1 MADVRASVVG
11 DAAEPGNRAAEQG
24 NRAAAPAPEPSD
36 IATPARPGRAR
47 RWLARLLVPVL
58 AVLLGL
64 AVGAIAIVAAGGSV
78 IDAYRE
84 LIIGAV
90 GTPSNLAATLARAVP
105 ITVVAVGLALA
116 FRAGCFNLG
125 AEGQMIVS
133 AITAAVVAITFP
145 TLPGALL
152 ILASILAGCAVGGLW
167 ALGPAWLQTRFDVP
181 LLITTLLLN
190 YVAALLAAYLVSYP
204 LRDMGGGAALAQ
216 TVAIPT
222 GAQLPYLVP
231 GGRLHAGVLVLLVLP
246 VVAWWLQR
254 RTVLGYE
261 MRMTGHNRWFADY
274 GGVDGRR
281 TVLLTMLISGAV
293 CGLAGALLVLGVHYR
308 YIDNSIV
315 GPGYAWTGFTA
326 ALLAY
331 ADPLGSLFAGLFLA
345 ALEVGAA
352 GMERRTEIPIQIVDI
367 LQAAIILTISIRIVL
382 GRWVGQ
388 RLGTL

>member
-1 MADVRASVVG
+1 MADVGAGAVGGAGERRAPT
-11 DAAEPGNRAAEQG
+11 E
-24 NRAAAPAPEPSD
+24 APAPEPFD
-36 IATPARPGRAR
+36 VATPAQPGRAR

-78 IDAYRE
+78 VDAYRE

-90 GTPSNLAATLARAVP
+90 GTPSNLAATLARSVP

-133 AITAAVVAITFP
+133 AITAAIVAITFP
-145 TLPGALL
+145 TLPGPLL
-152 ILASILAGCAVGGLW
+152 IVASILAGCAVGGLW

-231 GGRLHAGVLVLLVLP
+231 GGRLHAGVLALLVLP
-246 VVAWWLQR
+246 VIAWWLQR
-254 RTVLGYE
+254 RTVFGYE

-331 ADPLGSLFAGLFLA
+331 ADPLGSLFAGVFLA

>member
-1 MADVRASVVG
+1 MADAGAGAVGGTTSGAAERG
-11 DAAEPGNRAAEQG
+11 DATE
-24 NRAAAPAPEPSD
+24 APAPDPLD

-78 IDAYRE
+78 VDAYRE
-84 LIIGAV
+84 LFIGAV

-133 AITAAVVAITFP
+133 AITAAIVAITFP
-145 TLPGALL
+145 TLPGPLL
-152 ILASILAGCAVGGLW
+152 IVASILAGCAVGGLW

-204 LRDMGGGAALAQ
+204 LRDLGGGAALAQ

-231 GGRLHAGVLVLLVLP
+231 GGRLHAGVLALLVLP
-246 VVAWWLQR
+246 VIAWWLQR
-254 RTVLGYE
+254 RTVFGYE

-331 ADPLGSLFAGLFLA
+331 ADPLGSLFAGVFLA